1 MHRILLIED
10 DPQVGPAI
18 RRGLTAEGYTV
29 DVATDGVTG
38 LEFAL
43 AGDHDVIVLD
53 VMLPR
58 LHGYGVCGRLRA
70 AGVTTPV
77 LMLTA
82 KDGEHDE
89 AEGLDTGADD
99 YLTKPFPYVVL
110 LSRLRALLRRGGS
123 YGTSPVLSHG
133 DLWVDLATRR
143 AGRGATAVHL
153 TGKQFG
159 VLVALI
165 RANGRLLSKGEILD
179 EVWDPAFRGDA
190 SIVEVYVSALRRK
203 IDTPWGTRSIETV
216 RGYGYRL
223 APIGSTGD

>member
-1 MHRILLIED
+1 MRRILLVED

-18 RRGLTAEGYTV
+18 RRGLTAEGYAV
-29 DVATDGVTG
+29 DIATDGVTG
-38 LEFAL
+38 LAL
-43 AGDHDVIVLD
+43 ALAEEHDVIVLD
-53 VMLPR
+53 VMLPG

-99 YLTKPFPYVVL
+99 YLTKPFSYVVL
-110 LSRLRALLRRGGS
+110 LSRLRALLRRGGRA
-123 YGTSPVLSHG
+123 GTASVLSHG
-133 DLWVDLATRR
+133 DLWADLATRR
-143 AGRGATAVHL
+143 AGRGSTAVHL

-159 VLVALI
+159 VLVALM
-165 RANGRLLSKGEILD
+165 RAEGRVLSKGEILD

-203 IDTPWGTRSIETV
+203 IDAPFGTRSIETV

-223 APIGSTGD
+223 AATGSADG